1 MGNFGKFY
9 YEKMYV
15 ALSVLIFYYI
25 FMVLFFTRE
34 VRDMQ
39 KVGFLVQENLLSAVS
54 QKNDY
59 VVSDEEKV
67 LFDEAGVGKSDTI
80 SKKYIS
86 NQKKSDIQFCF
97 DDNKIIRN
105 ELVFQHN
112 NLVESKYRLSL
123 QEKRLII
130 FLISQIKKEDN
141 VFQEIEINIQE
152 LANIIDTKSNTIY
165 KDIKNV
171 TKKIMS
177 RILEIK
183 DLDRAK
189 TIQVSWIASA
199 EYLEKKGT
207 VILKLSEKLAPYLL
221 LLQKNFTVSRV
232 SDLMKFRSI
241 YSIRIYELLKQYEI
255 IGQRVF
261 EIDELKRFCGIAE
274 NKLILFSNFKIKVLE
289 TAKKEINEK
298 SDIFIDFV
306 FIKKGRSFSSVKFIV
321 GKNEN
326 YHGYAEEK
334 LQKDEDQLGSRE
346 RLIESIELEFKLSK
360 RVLLTLTENL
370 SEHEISQAV
379 KAVTIQMEL
388 GHVKNK
394 KAILKAALK
403 EKWRPDVFKVK
414 K

>member
-1 MGNFGKFY
+1 VGNSGKFY

-39 KVGFLVQENLLSAVS
+39 KVGFLAQENLLSAVS

-67 LFDEAGVGKSDTI
+67 LFDEVGVGKSDTI

-152 LANIIDTKSNTIY
+152 LANIIETKSNTIY